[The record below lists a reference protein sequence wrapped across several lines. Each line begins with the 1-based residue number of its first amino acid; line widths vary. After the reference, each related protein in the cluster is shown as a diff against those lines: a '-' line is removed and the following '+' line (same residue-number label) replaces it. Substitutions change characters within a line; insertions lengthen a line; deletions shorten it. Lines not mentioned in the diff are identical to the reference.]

1 MKNVLKNVSIDV
13 ALCLLLFVI
22 FIISL
27 FKGRYDI
34 DPVTVIKILL
44 SPVIPIEHTWPAAM
58 DTVVWNIRLP
68 RTIAVILVGAGL
80 SLSGVAFQGTF
91 RNPLVSEH
99 ILGVSTGAG
108 FGASLAILLFPAVVM
123 IQIFAFV
130 FGIVAVGFTFLISRV
145 YKRDITLVLVLGGII
160 VGALFSAFTSLIK
173 YLADPYD
180 RLPTIVFWL
189 MGSFA
194 KITMNEVYYVAPV
207 ILVCTAVIL
216 LVRWKLNVLSLGEDE
231 AKSLGLNTRIYVS
244 IIVLCAT
251 LITAASVCIS
261 GIIGWVGLVIPH
273 IGRMIVGPDHA
284 RLLPVTILIGASYLL
299 AVDIIAR
306 NLTMYEIP
314 IGIITSIVGAP
325 FFIYLL
331 GRNRAGWS

>member
-1 MKNVLKNVSIDV
+1 MKNVLKSISIDV

-68 RTIAVILVGAGL
+68 RTLAVILVGAGL

-108 FGASLAILLFPAVVM
+108 FGASLAILLFPAVFM

-130 FGIVAVGFTFLISRV
+130 FGVAAVSFTFLISRI

-194 KITMNEVYYVAPV
+194 KITMTEVYYVAPV
-207 ILVCTAVIL
+207 ILVCTAIIL

-231 AKSLGLNTRIYVS
+231 AKSLGLNTRVYVS

-299 AVDIIAR
+299 AVDVIAR

-331 GRNRAGWS
+331 GKNRAGWS

>member
-1 MKNVLKNVSIDV
+1 MKNVLKTVSTDL
-13 ALCLLLFVI
+13 ALCILLFVI

-34 DPVTVIKILL
+34 DPITVIKILL
-44 SPVIPIEHTWPAAM
+44 YPVIPMEHTWPVVM

-68 RTIAVILVGAGL
+68 RTLAVILVGAGL

-108 FGASLAILLFPAVVM
+108 FGASLAILLFPAVFM
-123 IQIFAFV
+123 IQIFAFI
-130 FGIVAVGFTFLISRV
+130 FGVIAVGMTFLISRI

-160 VGALFSAFTSLIK
+160 VGALFSAFTSLVK
-173 YLADPYD
+173 YMADPYD

-194 KITMNEVYYVAPV
+194 KITMTEVYYVAPV
-207 ILVCTAVIL
+207 IIFCTAVML

-231 AKSLGLNTRIYVS
+231 AKSLGLNTRVYVTV
-244 IIVLCAT
+244 IVLCAT

-273 IGRMIVGPDHA
+273 IGRMIVGPNHA
-284 RLLPVTILIGASYLL
+284 QLLPVTILIGASYLL
-299 AVDIIAR
+299 AVDVIAR

-331 GRNRAGWS
+331 GKNRAGWS

>member
-1 MKNVLKNVSIDV
+1 MKNVLKSISIDV

-68 RTIAVILVGAGL
+68 GPSR
-80 SLSGVAFQGTF
+80 SSWSGPGCPF
-91 RNPLVSEH
+91 REWHSRARSGNPLVSEH

-108 FGASLAILLFPAVVM
+108 FGASLAILLFPAVFM

-130 FGIVAVGFTFLISRV
+130 FGVAAVSFTFLISRI

-194 KITMNEVYYVAPV
+194 KITMTEVYYVAPV
-207 ILVCTAVIL
+207 ILVCTAIIL

-231 AKSLGLNTRIYVS
+231 AKSLGLNTRVYVS

-299 AVDIIAR
+299 AVDVIAR

-331 GRNRAGWS
+331 GKNRAGWS

>member
-1 MKNVLKNVSIDV
+1 MKN
-13 ALCLLLFVI
+13 ALSRITVEGALIILLLVI

-27 FKGRYDI
+27 FKGRYEI
-34 DPVTVIKILL
+34 GPITVIKILF
-44 SPVIPIEHTWPAAM
+44 SPLIYIEHTWPDVM
-58 DTVVWNIRLP
+58 DTIVWNIRLP

-108 FGASLAILLFPAVVM
+108 FGASLAILMFPGSYL
-123 IQIFAFV
+123 IQAFAFV
-130 FGIVAVGFTFLISRV
+130 FGIIAVGATYLISKMYR
-145 YKRDITLVLVLGGII
+145 RDAALVLILGGII
-160 VGALFSAFTSLIK
+160 VGALFSAFTSLVK

-180 RLPTIVFWL
+180 KLSTIVFWL

-194 KITMNEVYYVAPV
+194 KITMSDVYFVAPV
-207 ILVCTAVIL
+207 IITGAVVLMLI
-216 LVRWKLNVLSLGEDE
+216 RWKLNVLSMGEDE
-231 AKSLGLNTRIYVS
+231 AKSLGLNTRWYIGL
-244 IIVLCAT
+244 IVLCST
-251 LITAASVCIS
+251 LMTAAAVCIC

-273 IGRMIVGPDHA
+273 LGRMIVGPDHS
-284 RLLPVTILIGASYLL
+284 RLLPVTALIGASYLL
-299 AVDIIAR
+299 AVDVIAR

-314 IGIITSIVGAP
+314 IGIITSIVGVP

-331 GRNRAGWS
+331 GKSRAGWS